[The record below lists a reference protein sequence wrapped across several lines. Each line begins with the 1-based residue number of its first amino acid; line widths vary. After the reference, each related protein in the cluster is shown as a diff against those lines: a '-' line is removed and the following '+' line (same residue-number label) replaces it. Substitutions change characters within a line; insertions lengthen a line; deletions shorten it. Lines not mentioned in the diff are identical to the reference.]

1 MNDGDWK
8 RLLQKIQDGNV
19 VPIIGSRLLVE
30 ADGKTSLQARMA
42 QRLLEDAGKPS
53 DISLTPYRELKEA
66 VFRLQGDP
74 ELDGEELY
82 DRVHDAIESVIHP
95 KGAQKAPPT
104 PEPIRQ
110 LSQIADF
117 RLYVTLTP
125 DDLLAESLKKR
136 CAVNE
141 VIYSPKLP
149 TKESKDLPD
158 NWFDRTGEVYVLY
171 LFGKLRSSP
180 VFAIHDE
187 DVLEYAHNLIARGS
201 QVPTAFLG
209 ELQQR
214 NLLLVGCNF
223 PEWVTRFFLRACNQ
237 RRLSENDRRSWF
249 IEPLPPEDNLTIFLQ
264 SYSKQT
270 EVLSQSSPVEFV
282 AELHQRW
289 MNAHGAAQ
297 TGAAPEERPQPPSA
311 MFFISY
317 SRTDLAQAESIYK
330 VLLGLGVS
338 EAEVWFDRQAI
349 EPGENYQRKIL
360 DGIQGCRY
368 FLPMLSSLADR
379 RQQGFVFK
387 EWEEASDRLSTMN
400 REFVLPIVVDSEYH
414 PEIYRTESISKW
426 RDKKIDFGFA
436 PNGSPDERLEKKL
449 QELLRGERRGG
460 GPS

>member
-1 MNDGDWK
+1 
-8 RLLQKIQDGNV
+8 
-19 VPIIGSRLLVE
+19 
-30 ADGKTSLQARMA
+30 
-42 QRLLEDAGKPS
+42 
-53 DISLTPYRELKEA
+53 
-66 VFRLQGDP
+66 
-74 ELDGEELY
+74 
-82 DRVHDAIESVIHP
+82 
-95 KGAQKAPPT
+95 
-104 PEPIRQ
+104 
-110 LSQIADF
+110 
-117 RLYVTLTP
+117 
-125 DDLLAESLKKR
+125 
-136 CAVNE
+136 
-141 VIYSPKLP
+141 
-149 TKESKDLPD
+149 
-158 NWFDRTGEVYVLY
+158 

-223 PEWVTRFFLRACNQ
+223 PEWVTRFFLRAFNQ

-249 IEPLPPEDNLTIFLQ
+249 IEPLAAEDHLTIFLQ

-282 AELHQRW
+282 AELHRRW
-289 MNAHGAAQ
+289 MDAHGGAQ
-297 TGAAPEERPQPPSA
+297 TTVALEEKPQPPRA

-317 SRTDLAQAESIYK
+317 SRTDLPQAESIYK
-330 VLLGLGVS
+330 ALLGLGVS
-338 EAEVWFDRQAI
+338 DAEVWFDRQAI

-360 DGIQGCRY
+360 DGIQGCHY
-368 FLPMLSSLADR
+368 FLPMLSSVADR

-387 EWEEASDRLSTMN
+387 EWEEASDLLSTMN

-414 PEIYRTESISKW
+414 PEIYRTESICKW